1 MNDLSRMENGLVI
14 NLSHQ
19 DQISNHS
26 SKFRQNTKM
35 DDLTI
40 HGFGKI
46 FTQKKIAGR
55 VTWAVIFFTLCAL
68 LFFLLFNSVKRFY
81 RRDFVTKII
90 TNRASE
96 LDLPALTICDTDMS
110 NTPLVNNFLHKC
122 LNNQTLDTRDEHRL
136 FDHGCKLFLAGM
148 KYACIFDSSH
158 LCSFPNDF
166 TPAKNPYY
174 CYSINKNGLLRQ
186 KSPGR
191 SYGLEMLMFKNLSE
205 FKGSDYFGLHPLRRT
220 LYARGLTLQVHSP
233 SVSVGHSSHGIIPL
247 IPGFYT
253 EVAFQKKF
261 YERLAAPYPTNCS
274 SFSSIKNIF
283 GGDYNVENCLT
294 ACFLLALYRKCGTA
308 SEKARYFMPA
318 NEYPTLKNQSQN
330 SLSCMN
336 SVYMNASALA
346 CDCPQPCYEVK
357 YDTKVTVTPLSGSAF
372 TPMLIKELARILNI
386 SSLGADNDESY
397 RPHIARLSVFYDSF
411 DTETYIEQA
420 LYGAESLFSDFGGL
434 MGLLLGASF
443 ISLLE
448 LVWLLV
454 ASLVNKRQKNTVQ
467 ELN

>member
-1 MNDLSRMENGLVI
+1 
-14 NLSHQ
+14 
-19 DQISNHS
+19 
-26 SKFRQNTKM
+26 M

-46 FTQKKIAGR
+46 FTQKKMAGR
-55 VTWAVIFFTLCAL
+55 VSWAMVFFTLCGV
-68 LFFLLFNSVKRFY
+68 LFFLLFKSVQRFY

-96 LDLPALTICDTDMS
+96 LDLPALTICDTD
-110 NTPLVNNFLHKC
+110 TTDAPLVNNFSHQC
-122 LNNQTLDTRDEHRL
+122 LNNQRLEIRNEHRL
-136 FDHGCKLFLAGM
+136 FDYGCKLFLAGM
-148 KYACIFDSSH
+148 QYSCIFDSSH

-166 TPAKNPYY
+166 IPAKNPSY

-205 FKGSDYFGLHPLRRT
+205 FKGNDNFGMHPLRRT
-220 LYARGLTLQVHSP
+220 LFARGLTLRVHSP
-233 SVSVGHSSHGIIPL
+233 SVNIAHSSHDIIPL
-247 IPGFYT
+247 TPGFYT
-253 EVAFQKKF
+253 EVAFKKKF

-274 SFSSIKNIF
+274 SFSSIRNIF
-283 GGDYNVENCLT
+283 GGDHTVENCLI
-294 ACFLLALYRKCGTA
+294 ACLLLALYRKCGTA
-308 SEKARYFMPA
+308 SEKVRYFMPES
-318 NEYPTLKNQSQN
+318 EYPTLKNRSQN
-330 SLSCMN
+330 SQACMN
-336 SVYMNASALA
+336 TVYMNASTLE

-357 YDTKVTVTPLSGSAF
+357 YETKVTVTPLTGSSF
-372 TPMLIKELARILNI
+372 TPGLIKELARIVNI

-411 DTETYIEQA
+411 DTEAYIEQA
-420 LYGAESLFSDFGGL
+420 LYGTESLFSDFGGL

-448 LVWLLV
+448 LIWLLV
-454 ASLVNKRQKNTVQ
+454 SSLLNKRQNNTVQ